1 MKRSLYTAAAVV
13 LAAASFAACSDDDD
27 DSPSD
32 VPTSDVESD
41 ISRHHGCGRHDGND
55 RRTLIT

>member
-27 DSPSD
+27 DVPGD
-32 VPTSDVESD
+32 VPTSDLESD
-41 ISRHHGCGRHDGND
+41 ISD
-55 RRTLIT
+55 ITDAVDTETTTAP

>member
-27 DSPSD
+27 DAPSD
-32 VPTSDVESD
+32 VPTSDVESGVSD
-41 ISRHHGCGRHDGND
+41 TTLPGDG
-55 RRTLIT
+55 TETTAAP

>member
-27 DSPSD
+27 DTPSD
-32 VPTSDVESD
+32 VPTSDIEGD
-41 ISRHHGCGRHDGND
+41 ITDTSAAVDM
-55 RRTLIT
+55 TETTVAP